1 MFEKL
6 FEPMK
11 IGTLEIKNRF
21 VVPAMDSHY
30 TNEEHHFTDR
40 AFEYYAARAKGG
52 FGLIMTEFIC
62 VSEEGLAEATQAAI
76 YDDTFIP
83 SLSRLTE
90 RVHQEDGKIFAQIHH
105 AGRIRG
111 EGTSTLPPVG
121 ASALPMPGK
130 KEVVHE
136 LTTDEVIEVVQKF
149 IAAAVRAQAAN
160 FDGVEIHGAHGYL
173 LADFLSKG
181 VNKRSDEYGG
191 NITNRGRI
199 VAEIIQGIKKACGQD
214 FPVTVRTSGDEAQ
227 YGYNNLEDAK
237 AQALLF
243 QESGAD
249 AVHISYGVAIQS
261 NYIASGFNIPNAKA
275 VKECLDIPVIV
286 VGRIN
291 DPMLANSVVASG
303 NADFV
308 ALGRQSICDSDFVN
322 KVKENRINELL
333 TCTGCM
339 QRCLYTSSFEEGEGT
354 SCMINPFSGKESTWV
369 IETAEEKKKILVV
382 GAGVGGLQASWI
394 LAKRGHEVTLAEK
407 SNFLGGQYRLAS
419 IPPMKQ
425 DLVKTVLT
433 YAAFC
438 EKYGVRTLKNTFVD
452 EQFIADNP
460 ADVIVVST
468 GSVPIVPRIEGIEN
482 ENVYLAND
490 ILASSIL
497 LQNKKVLVLGAG
509 LVGAETAELLGEYG
523 NDVTIMDM
531 LDSVAPLAMKRPRLD
546 LLARLEKHR
555 TNIMLES
562 KVIKI
567 NEDGVDYQKDD
578 QQNTLNGY
586 DAIVLAFGS
595 KPNNQLYELM
605 KQKHPN
611 VHSIGDSDCV
621 ADAKKAIYD
630 ATKLALEI

>member
-11 IGTLEIKNRF
+11 IGTLELENRF

-30 TNEEHHFTDR
+30 TNKEHYFEER

-52 FGLIMTEFIC
+52 FGLIITEFIC

-76 YDDTFIP
+76 YDDKFIP

-90 RVHQEDGKIFAQIHH
+90 RVHQENGKIFAQIQHS
-105 AGRIRG
+105 GRIRG

-121 ASALPMPGK
+121 PSALPMPGK
-130 KEVVHE
+130 NEVVHE
-136 LTTDEVIEVVQKF
+136 LTTDEVKEIVQKF

-173 LADFLSKG
+173 LAEFLSKG

-214 FPVTVRTSGDEAQ
+214 FPVIVRTSGDEAQ

-249 AVHISYGVAIQS
+249 ALHISYGVAVQS

-303 NADFV
+303 SADFV
-308 ALGRQSICDSDFVN
+308 ALGRQSICDSEFVN

-339 QRCLYTSSFEEGEGT
+339 QRCFYTSSFEAGEGT

-369 IETAEEKKKILVV
+369 IETAEDKKKILVV

-425 DLVKTVLT
+425 DLVKTVST

-438 EKYGVRTLKNTFVD
+438 EKYGVKILSNTFVD
-452 EQFIADNP
+452 EQFIAENQ

-490 ILASSIL
+490 VLASSVL

-531 LDSVAPLAMKRPRLD
+531 LDTVAPLAMKRPRMD
-546 LLARLEKHR
+546 LLARLEKHQ
-555 TNIMLES
+555 TNIILEC

-567 NEDGVDYQKDD
+567 NEDGVEYEKNN

-595 KPNNQLYELM
+595 KPNNQLFELM
-605 KQKHPN
+605 KQKHPS
-611 VHSIGDSDCV
+611 VYSIGDSDCV

>member
-11 IGTLEIKNRF
+11 IGTLEVENRF

-30 TNEEHHFTDR
+30 TNKEHYFEER

-52 FGLIMTEFIC
+52 FGLIITEFIC

-76 YDDTFIP
+76 YDDKFIP

-90 RVHQEDGKIFAQIHH
+90 RVHQENGKIFAQIQHS
-105 AGRIRG
+105 GRIRG

-121 ASALPMPGK
+121 PSALPMPGK
-130 KEVVHE
+130 NEVVHE
-136 LTTDEVIEVVQKF
+136 LTTDEVKEIVQKF

-173 LADFLSKG
+173 LAEFLSKG

-199 VAEIIQGIKKACGQD
+199 VAEIIQGIKKECGQD
-214 FPVTVRTSGDEAQ
+214 FPVIVRTSGDEAQ

-249 AVHISYGVAIQS
+249 ALHISYGVAVQS

-291 DPMLANSVVASG
+291 DPMLANSVIASG
-303 NADFV
+303 SADFV
-308 ALGRQSICDSDFVN
+308 ALGRQSICDSEFVN

-339 QRCLYTSSFEEGEGT
+339 QRCFYTSSFEEGEGT

-369 IETAEEKKKILVV
+369 IETAEDKKKILVV

-425 DLVKTVLT
+425 DLVKTVST

-438 EKYGVRTLKNTFVD
+438 EKYGVKILSNTFVD
-452 EQFIADNP
+452 EQFIAENQ

-490 ILASSIL
+490 VLASSVL

-531 LDSVAPLAMKRPRLD
+531 LDTVAPLAMKRPRMD
-546 LLARLEKHR
+546 LLARLEKHQ
-555 TNIMLES
+555 TNIILES

-567 NEDGVDYQKDD
+567 NEDGVEYEKNN

-595 KPNNQLYELM
+595 KPNNQLFELM
-605 KQKHPN
+605 KQKHPS
-611 VHSIGDSDCV
+611 VYSIGDSDCV